1 MNLKHSLQRD
11 VIIMEKT
18 KVICPYCGYKMPIT
32 FSKDARCNGIFV
44 KCKGKNC
51 KKEFEIKINKVK

>member
-1 MNLKHSLQRD
+1 
-11 VIIMEKT
+11 MEKN
-18 KVICPYCGYKMPIT
+18 KKIECPYCGYKMPIT
-32 FSKDARCNGIFV
+32 FSKDAMCSGIFV